1 MFRRRM
7 AAALLWS
14 LLLAQLPVPA
24 RQSPAQQP
32 TPQPQQPT
40 PQAQPTRDPND
51 PLQRIRDEG
60 LNRSQV
66 MQTLAY
72 LTDVIGPRLTN
83 SPGMKRANE
92 WTRDRLT
99 AWGLQNARL
108 EAWGPFG
115 RGWSLRRFSAEVV
128 EPLSIPLVAFPKAWS
143 PGTAGPL
150 VAEVVYV
157 DARNEQELQK
167 FKGALRGRVV
177 LNGPTRD
184 VRAHFEPEASRA
196 TEKELLDLANA
207 PDPASR
213 PPRQFRFTPEQRAQV
228 AFAARK
234 LTFFEEE
241 GAAMVVDAG
250 RGDGGNIFV
259 QQATLPQ
266 PSAPEPAGGAAPAAA
281 ANAARAARPWD
292 QNAPKFA
299 PQVVLSVE
307 HYNRLAR
314 MIQAGERVR
323 VSVNLEVQFHAED
336 LMGYNTLAEIP
347 GTDLREEVVMLGG
360 HLDSWHGG
368 TGATDNGAGVAVA
381 MEAVRILKALNLQ
394 PRRTIRVALWGGEEQ
409 GLLGSRAYVEQH
421 FGKLLTP
428 TPTPTSTPGPPSA
441 AEDKPVTPQPTPTP
455 AQSTIVTKPEYERFS
470 VYFNLDNGT
479 GRIRGVYMQGNE
491 AARPLFRQW
500 LAPFADT
507 GAQTLTLAN
516 TGGTDHL
523 AFDGIGLPGFQFIQ
537 DEVEYS
543 TRTHHS
549 TQDVF
554 DRIQADDMKQAATV
568 MAAFIYQAA
577 MLDAKFPRKPT
588 RALVISESQLTSRQQ
603 PAATPAPPA
612 ANTRRNGRRDRTRP
626 AARIAP
632 NNL

>member
-14 LLLAQLPVPA
+14 LLLAQSPVPA
-24 RQSPAQQP
+24 RQAQQAQPP
-32 TPQPQQPT
+32 T
-40 PQAQPTRDPND
+40 QAQPTPGPTDPV
-51 PLQRIRDEG
+51 QRIREEG
-60 LNRSQV
+60 MNRSQV
-66 MQTLAY
+66 MQTLVY

-143 PGTAGPL
+143 PGTDGPL

-157 DARNEQELQK
+157 DATNEQELLK

-177 LNGPTRD
+177 LNGPARE

-213 PPRQFRFTPEQRAQV
+213 PPRQSRFTPEQRQQI
-228 AFAARK
+228 AFAARR

-241 GAAMVVDAG
+241 GAALILDPS

-266 PSAPEPAGGAAPAAA
+266 PAAPETPGGAAPAAPA
-281 ANAARAARPWD
+281 AAQNAARPWD
-292 QNAPKFA
+292 RNAPKFA

-307 HYNRLAR
+307 QYNRLTR

-323 VSVNLEVQFHAED
+323 VSINLEVQFHEED
-336 LMGYNTLAEIP
+336 LMGYNTVAEIP
-347 GTDLREEVVMLGG
+347 GSDLREEVVMLGG

-368 TGATDNGAGVAVA
+368 TGATDNAAGVAVA

-394 PRRTIRVALWGGEEQ
+394 PRRTIRVALWSGEEQ
-409 GLLGSRAYVEQH
+409 GLLGSPAYVGPGGRGIRVTYLHPAGDIRKRHLGDGGVVVVDEQVRQEGGQLPLGPLRRGGPH
-421 FGKLLTP
+421 LEARTVVLDREGYGLAVHPRRQGYKHAYHP
-428 TPTPTSTPGPPSA
+428 PGVPPPGPL
-441 AEDKPVTPQPTPTP
+441 QPLWPKDGP
-455 AQSTIVTKPEYERFS
+455 KGASI
-470 VYFNLDNGT
+470 FNFLPLTHGGART
-479 GRIRGVYMQGNE
+479 
-491 AARPLFRQW
+491 ARP
-500 LAPFADT
+500 A
-507 GAQTLTLAN
+507 
-516 TGGTDHL
+516 
-523 AFDGIGLPGFQFIQ
+523 
-537 DEVEYS
+537 
-543 TRTHHS
+543 
-549 TQDVF
+549 
-554 DRIQADDMKQAATV
+554 
-568 MAAFIYQAA
+568 
-577 MLDAKFPRKPT
+577 
-588 RALVISESQLTSRQQ
+588 
-603 PAATPAPPA
+603 
-612 ANTRRNGRRDRTRP
+612 RRG
-626 AARIAP
+626 
-632 NNL
+632 

>member
-14 LLLAQLPVPA
+14 LLLAQSPVPA
-24 RQSPAQQP
+24 RQA
-32 TPQPQQPT
+32 PQPQPTQPPAT
-40 PQAQPTRDPND
+40 QAQPTPAPADPI
-51 PLQRIRDEG
+51 QRIREEG
-60 LNRSQV
+60 MNRSQV

-99 AWGLQNARL
+99 AWGLRNARL

-143 PGTAGPL
+143 PGTNGPL

-157 DARNEQELQK
+157 DATNEQELLK

-177 LNGPTRD
+177 LNGPARE

-213 PPRQFRFTPEQRAQV
+213 PPRQSRLTPELRRQI
-228 AFAARK
+228 AFAARR

-241 GAAMVVDAG
+241 GAALVLDPS

-259 QQATLPQ
+259 QQATIPQ
-266 PSAPEPAGGAAPAAA
+266 PAAPETPAGDGPAA
-281 ANAARAARPWD
+281 RSARPWD
-292 QNAPKFA
+292 RNAPKFA
-299 PQVVLSVE
+299 PQVALSVE
-307 HYNRLAR
+307 QYNRLAR

-323 VSVNLEVQFHAED
+323 VSVNLEVQFHEED
-336 LMGYNTLAEIP
+336 LMGYNTVAEIP
-347 GTDLREEVVMLGG
+347 GMDLREEVVMLGG

-368 TGATDNGAGVAVA
+368 TGATDNAAGVAVA
-381 MEAVRILKALNLQ
+381 MEAVRILRALNLQ
-394 PRRTIRVALWGGEEQ
+394 PRRTIRVALWSGEEQ

-421 FGKLLTP
+421 FGKLVTP
-428 TPTPTSTPGPPSA
+428 TPTPAPTPGPPA
-441 AEDKPVTPQPTPTP
+441 ADEDKPVTPGPTPTP
-455 AQSTIVTKPEYERFS
+455 AQGTIVTKPGYERFS

-500 LAPFADT
+500 LAPFADL

-516 TGGTDHL
+516 TGGTDHI
-523 AFDGIGLPGFQFIQ
+523 AFDAIGLPGFQFIQ
-537 DEVEYS
+537 DEIEYS

-549 TQDVF
+549 TQDTF
-554 DRIQADDMKQAATV
+554 DRIQADDMKQAATL
-568 MAAFIYQAA
+568 MAAFVYQAA
-577 MLDAKFPRKPT
+577 MLDARFPRKPV
-588 RALVISESQLTSRQQ
+588 RARLVPEAEMTSQQS
-603 PAATPAPPA
+603 PPAPTAPA
-612 ANTRRNGRRDRTRP
+612 SAPRNGRRERTRP
-626 AARIAP
+626 PGRTAP
-632 NNL
+632 NN